1 MRMALERPSRRTTL
15 ALLFAG
21 GLSLL
26 VGRAVDAFGPL
37 RADGSDRW
45 PADDT
50 VSLPAPREQS
60 DISVEDAIASRR
72 SQRTYDDRPLNR
84 GELGQ
89 LCWATQGV
97 TDPTDGHRAAPSAGA
112 LYPLELYV
120 VLGSPG
126 VEGFDPGVYR
136 YRPEGH
142 ELGGGRSGD
151 RRSELREATLGQE
164 FVDDAPVDIVICGVD
179 ERTTRKYG
187 ERGRQRFVP
196 MEAGHAGENLALQA
210 EALGLGT
217 VSVGAFDDE
226 RVREVL
232 AVPSTQRPLYIF
244 PVGTRAGATEE

>member
-1 MRMALERPSRRTTL
+1 MALERPSRRTTL
-15 ALLFAG
+15 ALLVAG

-37 RADGSDRW
+37 RADGGDRW

-60 DISVEDAIASRR
+60 DVSVEEALASRR
-72 SQRTYDDRPLNR
+72 SRRSYGDRPLDR

-89 LCWATQGV
+89 VLWATQGV

-120 VLGSPG
+120 VVGSPG
-126 VEGFDPGVYR
+126 VEGLDPGVYR
-136 YRPEGH
+136 YRPESH
-142 ELGGGRSGD
+142 ELGAGRPGD
-151 RRSELREATLGQE
+151 RRSELRAATLDQE

-217 VSVGAFDDE
+217 VSVGAFDDDG
-226 RVREVL
+226 VREIL
-232 AVPSTQRPLYIF
+232 EVPHQGDREHDQRQRD
-244 PVGTRAGATEE
+244 G